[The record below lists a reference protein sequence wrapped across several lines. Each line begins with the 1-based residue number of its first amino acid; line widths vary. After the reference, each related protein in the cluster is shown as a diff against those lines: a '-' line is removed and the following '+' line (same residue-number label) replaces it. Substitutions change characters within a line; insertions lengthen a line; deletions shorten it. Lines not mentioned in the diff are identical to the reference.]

1 MAGKTIEAFIQQLDP
16 KQALNEI
23 ARAVKTLFPLLDQE
37 SRLNFVVS
45 LIGDAGTD
53 KVASLVNL

>member
-1 MAGKTIEAFIQQLDP
+1 MPGKTILELIKKLDP
-16 KQALNEI
+16 EKASKEI
-23 ARAVKTLFPLLDQE
+23 ALAVKTLFPLLDQE

-45 LIGDAGTD
+45 LIGDAGAD

>member
-1 MAGKTIEAFIQQLDP
+1 MPGKTIRELIEKLDP
-16 KQALNEI
+16 EKALKEI
-23 ARAVKTLFPLLDQE
+23 ALAVKNLFPLLDQE

-45 LIGDAGTD
+45 LIGDAGAD

>member
-1 MAGKTIEAFIQQLDP
+1 MPGKTIQELVKKMDP
-16 KQALNEI
+16 EKALKEI
-23 ARAVKTLFPLLDQE
+23 AQAVKTLFPLLDQE

-45 LIGDAGTD
+45 LIGDAGAD

>member
-1 MAGKTIEAFIQQLDP
+1 MPETSLQEFIEKLDP
-16 KQALNEI
+16 EQALKEM

-37 SRLNFVVS
+37 ARLNFVVT
-45 LIGDAGTD
+45 LIGDAGKD

>member
-1 MAGKTIEAFIQQLDP
+1 MPGKTIQELIEQLDP
-16 KQALNEI
+16 EKALKEI
-23 ARAVKTLFPLLDQE
+23 ALAVKKLFPLLDQG

-45 LIGDAGTD
+45 LIGDAGAD

>member
-1 MAGKTIEAFIQQLDP
+1 MLEKTIQEFLEKLDP
-16 KQALNEI
+16 EKALKEI
-23 ARAVKTLFPLLDQE
+23 AQAVKTLFPLLDQE

-45 LIGDAGTD
+45 LIGDAGAD

>member
-1 MAGKTIEAFIQQLDP
+1 MELIEKLAP
-16 KQALNEI
+16 EKALKEI
-23 ARAVKTLFPLLDQE
+23 SLAVKTLFPLLDQD

-45 LIGDAGTD
+45 LIGDAGAD

>member
-1 MAGKTIEAFIQQLDP
+1 MPGKTILELIKKLDP
-16 KQALNEI
+16 EKALKEI
-23 ARAVKTLFPLLDQE
+23 ALAVKTLFPLLDQE

-45 LIGDAGTD
+45 LIGDAGAD

>member
-1 MAGKTIEAFIQQLDP
+1 MPGKTIRELVEKLDP
-16 KQALNEI
+16 KKALKEI
-23 ARAVKTLFPLLDQE
+23 SLAVKSLFPLLDQE

-45 LIGDAGTD
+45 LIGDAGAD

>member
-1 MAGKTIEAFIQQLDP
+1 MPGKTILESIEKLGP
-16 KQALNEI
+16 EKALKEI
-23 ARAVKTLFPLLDQE
+23 ALAVKTLFPLLNQE

-45 LIGDAGTD
+45 LIGDAGAD

>member
-1 MAGKTIEAFIQQLDP
+1 MPGKTILELIEKLDP
-16 KQALNEI
+16 EKALKEI
-23 ARAVKTLFPLLDQE
+23 ALAVKTLFPLLDQK

-45 LIGDAGTD
+45 LIGDAGAD

>member
-1 MAGKTIEAFIQQLDP
+1 MPGKTILELIEKLDP
-16 KQALNEI
+16 EKALKEI
-23 ARAVKTLFPLLDQE
+23 ALAVKTLFPLLDQK

-45 LIGDAGTD
+45 LVGEAGSD

>member
-1 MAGKTIEAFIQQLDP
+1 MPVKTMQEFIEKLDP
-16 KQALNEI
+16 EQALKEI

>member
-1 MAGKTIEAFIQQLDP
+1 MPGKTIQEFIERLDP
-16 KQALNEI
+16 EKALKEI
-23 ARAVKTLFPLLDQE
+23 AQAIRTLFPLLDQE
-37 SRLNFVVS
+37 SRLDFVVS

>member
-1 MAGKTIEAFIQQLDP
+1 MPGKNILELIEKLDP
-16 KQALNEI
+16 EKALKEI
-23 ARAVKTLFPLLDQE
+23 SLAVKTLFPLLDQE

-45 LIGDAGTD
+45 LIGDAGAD